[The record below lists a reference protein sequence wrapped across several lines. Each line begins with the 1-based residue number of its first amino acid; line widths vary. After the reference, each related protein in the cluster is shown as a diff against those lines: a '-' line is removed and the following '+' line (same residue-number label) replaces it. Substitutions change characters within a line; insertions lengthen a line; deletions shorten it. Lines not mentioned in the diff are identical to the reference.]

1 MMTIPPDDDTRRE
14 SDEYQAERAHQDYE
28 GAKEAG
34 RAASQAA
41 ILINGGAATALLA
54 FLSKEKPIPKSVID
68 AVSAAMAFYVV
79 GVAAAA
85 WAFWCLY
92 RAGVLYA
99 AGWERLLTRHP
110 TSEEAFNEANR
121 WGQWHKVA
129 VLSSLACFMV
139 GGLWVCWTLLRR
151 GLQP

>member
-1 MMTIPPDDDTRRE
+1 MMATPDDDTRRE
-14 SDEYQAERAHQDYE
+14 PDYRAERAHKDYE
-28 GAKEAG
+28 GAKETG

-54 FLSKEKPIPKSVID
+54 FLSKEKPIPKSVVD
-68 AVSAAMAFYVV
+68 AVSTAMAFYVV

-92 RAGVLYA
+92 SAGVHYA
-99 AGWERLLTRHP
+99 VGWEERLRGQP
-110 TSEEAFNEANR
+110 TSGDKFDAANR

-139 GGLWVCWTLLRR
+139 GSLWVCWTLLRR